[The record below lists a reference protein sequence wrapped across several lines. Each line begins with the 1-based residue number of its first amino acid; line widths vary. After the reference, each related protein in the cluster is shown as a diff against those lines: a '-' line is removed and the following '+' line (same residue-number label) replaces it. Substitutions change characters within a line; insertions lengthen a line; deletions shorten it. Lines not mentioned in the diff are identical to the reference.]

1 MRPTIITGLKDNSRC
16 MQEEIFGPVTCVTPF
31 DTEEEVICRVNDTPY
46 GLCASVFT
54 SNLARGHRVAHN
66 LKVIK
71 AHSSEN
77 LPIFLIYEIMNCYN
91 LLESATSFQVC
102 SLQQVGT
109 VWTNCWLVRDLDMP
123 FGGVKTSGMGREST
137 QDSLEFYTEAKT
149 ICTKI

>member
-1 MRPTIITGLKDNSRC
+1 M
-16 MQEEIFGPVTCVTPF
+16 
-31 DTEEEVICRVNDTPY
+31 
-46 GLCASVFT
+46 
-54 SNLARGHRVAHN
+54 
-66 LKVIK
+66 
-71 AHSSEN
+71 
-77 LPIFLIYEIMNCYN
+77 
-91 LLESATSFQVC
+91 C